1 MSRLNQTG
9 WHNQG
14 MEWLMLDKYIEELV
28 KTSKVRAKLD
38 GHLESLA
45 KQASDEVALQ
55 SFLENASVGELAKLA
70 GITLPQDVCGGCGG
84 QMEKLGS
91 TLLCHCGMRKK
102 AAVLP
107 EVVKRAAPGLKSG
120 LRALKPV
127 KLAAASKTTRTD
139 IGTAGKG
146 GIPLQVVH
154 RTPMAPLTPGEAAG
168 ERTGRQVGGA
178 AGMVT
183 GGGIGAA
190 LGAKALPDLVGMGLP
205 GIKELSPSTVE
216 SLANILRT
224 KKMRA
229 LAGLGLGLAGA
240 GIGAFG
246 GRMSG
251 GEMGQAIGGVFGD
264 SQPKTAMAKCSSC
277 GKEKCGDMNKG
288 CSCGVEK
295 RALNPASFG
304 SKALSLVKE
313 APGALANKAKQV
325 AGTYQGARQGGLF
338 SKGKGVGGS
347 MLETAKV
354 HPGLAAT
361 AAGTVGLGAGY
372 MMGKESA
379 ARILEVGDAAGRIM
393 AKSAGIG
400 EYSGRLLERARG
412 LRGAG
417 QEAIEQAGRY
427 LNSHPAATGAGAGS
441 LGGAGIGAIT
451 ADEGEGAQDALRG
464 AALGG
469 TAGAGLGL
477 GLRGVRALEPQA
489 AAPNPG
495 LIDRLRAKFAM
506 SEEFKHNI
514 TGRPLLTPEEI
525 QEAISGAQGRE
536 DVSSRGQSWGRAGGV
551 AGALGGGALGGGAGY
566 GIGRLLGKSAPM
578 AAGIGGLAGALGGGA
593 LGHRIGSAEGQ
604 EEAAADK
611 LVSLLRAR
619 NAYGAGMG
627 QGYAMG
633 GGYEGNP
640 Q

>member
-1 MSRLNQTG
+1 
-9 WHNQG
+9 

-38 GHLESLA
+38 SHLESLA

-55 SFLENASVGELAKLA
+55 SFLEKASVGELAKLA

-120 LRALKPV
+120 LRAV
-127 KLAAASKTTRTD
+127 KT
-139 IGTAGKG
+139 
-146 GIPLQVVH
+146 
-154 RTPMAPLTPGEAAG
+154 
-168 ERTGRQVGGA
+168 
-178 AGMVT
+178 
-183 GGGIGAA
+183 
-190 LGAKALPDLVGMGLP
+190 GLP
-205 GIKELSPSTVE
+205 
-216 SLANILRT
+216 
-224 KKMRA
+224 KM
-229 LAGLGLGLAGA
+229 
-240 GIGAFG
+240 
-246 GRMSG
+246 
-251 GEMGQAIGGVFGD
+251 
-264 SQPKTAMAKCSSC
+264 AMAKCSSC

-633 GGYEGNP
+633 VGDTKETLSRGTG
-640 Q
+640 